1 MEEEFDETYVPPVVS
16 SVGDARTIRFQTRI
30 INQHLVCTL
39 CMGYFND
46 ACTIIEC
53 LHTFCRACIMR
64 HFRDSSMC
72 PQCEL
77 GLGTN
82 PKDLVRTDR
91 TLQSI
96 VDKVFPPAPRK
107 SSGGGGGGGG
117 GSGGGGDGGS
127 GGGGNGDAAAAN
139 SVDEVEGEGEAV
151 EGMQA
156 ASERRDA
163 PPPDSEDPDGSGAPQ
178 TSAFRMDDGAADGHS
193 ASEAGAH
200 ADDGG
205 GGGGGSA
212 AQKAADSASSGGGA
226 SSAAEVS
233 FSLLEYGGGLEVR
246 TPLEKPYLRTKAL
259 LSIGHLR
266 KYLGKKLSLPP
277 EAAVEFFCRDEP
289 LDSALT
295 LDEIARTV
303 WKDETADLVLHYR
316 AVAA

>member
-1 MEEEFDETYVPPVVS
+1 MEEYDETYVPPVVT
-16 SVGDARTIRFQTRI
+16 SVGDARTISFQTRI

-53 LHTFCRACIMR
+53 LHTFCRVCIMR

-77 GLGTN
+77 QLGTN

-96 VDKVFPPAPRK
+96 VDKVFPPPPRK
-107 SSGGGGGGGG
+107 ASGGGGEEGE
-117 GSGGGGDGGS
+117 DGGRN
-127 GGGGNGDAAAAN
+127 GGTAAAN
-139 SVDEVEGEGEAV
+139 SVDVDGDAAGMQPASEHQASLPESERQDGEAAQTAAFHV
-151 EGMQA
+151 DDGTA
-156 ASERRDA
+156 DGNSASE
-163 PPPDSEDPDGSGAPQ
+163 
-178 TSAFRMDDGAADGHS
+178 SAAHAADGG
-193 ASEAGAH
+193 GAN
-200 ADDGG
+200 
-205 GGGGGSA
+205 A
-212 AQKAADSASSGGGA
+212 AEKAADTVDSASGA
-226 SSAAEVS
+226 SSAEVS

-277 EAAVEFFCRDEP
+277 EAAIEFFCRDEP
-289 LDSALT
+289 LDSGLT
-295 LDEIARTV
+295 LDQIARTV

-316 AVAA
+316 ATAM